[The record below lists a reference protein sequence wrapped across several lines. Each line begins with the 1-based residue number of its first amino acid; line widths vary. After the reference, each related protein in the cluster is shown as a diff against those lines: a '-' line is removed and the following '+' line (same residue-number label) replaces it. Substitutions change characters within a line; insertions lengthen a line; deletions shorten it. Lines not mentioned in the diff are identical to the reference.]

1 MEVEEEERAAI
12 LDEIWKALSTKVPR
26 YAEHQTP
33 SVQREV
39 RAASVDAVRCFERLI
54 NGVPVRRA
62 IQAIDF
68 DDTVSQRLAQGFS
81 LQDLLSAARVECAVL
96 WRHVAR
102 LLEPERLPGLGE
114 LMLEWLDITC
124 GELEHRYELELEGL
138 RDSRQDSVE
147 LFFRRVTS
155 AEPLST
161 MADNEA
167 RLLGH
172 DIDQLQ
178 TGVVVGSGST
188 GTHPTADRASLMDL
202 ARVVRRTLPATL
214 VAVVEDRL
222 TMAYPST
229 LGHRLSELLRRE
241 LSARP
246 GYTAGVGGA
255 YPGTAGLRQSLDEAA
270 RARSIASLMRPGG
283 DLAVYADLRAFDI
296 FSHGEAIDAFVEEVL
311 GPLVLLD
318 RSKGSRLVHTLATF
332 YDTGMNRKATASR
345 LNIHANTL
353 DYRMRQVEGILPG
366 YSQGGGGDFRVPLAL
381 KLLPTMQRPLT
392 DPTGTETS

>member
-1 MEVEEEERAAI
+1 MQIEEDERSAI
-12 LDEIWKALSTKVPR
+12 LDEIWGALTTKVPR
-26 YAEHQTP
+26 YAEHQSP
-33 SVQREV
+33 SVEREV
-39 RAASVDAVRCFERLI
+39 RAASVDAIHCFERLI
-54 NGVPVRRA
+54 DGVPVRRA
-62 IQAIDF
+62 IQSIDF

-96 WRHVAR
+96 WRHLAG
-102 LLEPERLPGLGE
+102 LLEPKRLAGLGE
-114 LMLEWLDITC
+114 MMLEWLDITC
-124 GELEHRYELELEGL
+124 GELEHRYEIELEGL

-147 LFFRRVTS
+147 LFLRRVTS

-178 TGVVVGSGST
+178 TGVLVASGSP
-188 GTHPTADRASLMDL
+188 GTHPVADRTSLLDL
-202 ARVVRRTLPATL
+202 ARAVRRTLPATL
-214 VAVVEDRL
+214 VAVLEDRL
-222 TMAYPST
+222 VMAYPAT

-241 LSARP
+241 LGPRP
-246 GYTAGVGGA
+246 GFTAGVGGA
-255 YPGTAGLRQSLDEAA
+255 YPGTAGLRQSLGEAA
-270 RARSIASLMRPGG
+270 RARSIVSLMRPGG
-283 DLAVYADLRAFDI
+283 DLAVYAELRAFDI
-296 FSHGEAIDAFVEEVL
+296 FSHGEAVDAFVEEVL
-311 GPLVLLD
+311 GPLVWHD

-366 YSQGGGGDFRVPLAL
+366 YSQSGGGDFRVPLAL

-392 DPTGTETS
+392 DPRSTETS